1 MTNDATVLV
10 YVSVSM
16 LQVESDVEGKMSG
29 REMSIEP
36 GRRPSLFD
44 RRDLPPFSTIMS
56 FHEV

>member
-16 LQVESDVEGKMSG
+16 LQVESDVEGRMSG
-29 REMSIEP
+29 RRVSIGS

-44 RRDLPPFSTIMS
+44 RRDLSPFSTIMT